1 MTIIQKATKF
11 LHEVK
16 VEMSKVTWPT
26 LDELKASTWIV
37 IAISLMFALYIFG
50 VDRALTWLLKILY

>member
-1 MTIIQKATKF
+1 MNIIQKTTKF

-26 LDELKASTWIV
+26 FEELKASTWIV
-37 IAISLMFALYIFG
+37 IVISLMFAVYIFG
-50 VDRALTWLLKILY
+50 IDRALTWLLKILY